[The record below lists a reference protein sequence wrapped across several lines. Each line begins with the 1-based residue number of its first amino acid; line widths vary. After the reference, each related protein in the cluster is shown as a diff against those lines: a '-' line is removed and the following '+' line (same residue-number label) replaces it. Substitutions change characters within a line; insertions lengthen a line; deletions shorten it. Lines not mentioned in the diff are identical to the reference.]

1 MLHMSRVAFGCNSL
15 ADLESI
21 VDQRAEGGIIN
32 LTTRYLPKRHADIL
46 DGGSMYWII
55 KHQIVARAPILRFQD
70 AEGGRTDIIVKAQVI
85 RVAPRPKRAHQG
97 WRYLE
102 PKDAPSDLYD
112 AFEGADEMP
121 AELTGKLSD
130 LGII

>member
-21 VDQRAEGGIIN
+21 VDRRAVSGEIN
-32 LTTRYLPKRHADIL
+32 LTTRYLPKRHTEIL
-46 DGGSMYWII
+46 NGGSMFWII
-55 KHQIVARAPILRFQD
+55 KHQIVARAAIVGFRE
-70 AEGGRTDIIVKAQVI
+70 AEGGKTDIITKAQVI

-102 PKDAPSDLYD
+102 PKDAPGDLYE
-112 AFEGADEMP
+112 AFEGADTMP

>member
-1 MLHMSRVAFGCNSL
+1 MLHMSRVAFGCDSL
-15 ADLESI
+15 ADLETI
-21 VDQRAEGGIIN
+21 VDQRAVGGEIN
-32 LTTRYLPKRHADIL
+32 LTTRYLPKRHAAIL
-46 DGGSMYWII
+46 DGGSMFWII
-55 KHQIVARAPILRFQD
+55 KHQIVARALIVGFRD
-70 AEGGRTDIIVKAQVI
+70 ADGGKIDIITKAQVI

-112 AFEGADEMP
+112 SFEGADAMP